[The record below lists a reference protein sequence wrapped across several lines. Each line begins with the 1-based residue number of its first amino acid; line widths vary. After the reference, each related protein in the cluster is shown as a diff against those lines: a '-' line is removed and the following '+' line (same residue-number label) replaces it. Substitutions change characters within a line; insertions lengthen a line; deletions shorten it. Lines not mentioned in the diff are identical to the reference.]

1 MAIQKMKSI
10 REQVYEELKSL
21 IIDAEIQ
28 PGEKIIEV
36 EYAAKFGVSRTP
48 IREALRMLEYE
59 GLVNMSEKGGVTVN
73 YISSQD
79 IIEIYKIRIALEEL
93 VLSEILEKENIDLDE
108 IKFVL
113 SKTRKKIERD
123 AEVYELLPLFN
134 EFNMLMYKISNL
146 RQVLK
151 MITNLNEYTRRFRRM
166 SLNDKERLIQAYKEH
181 VLIIDAIEKKDRE
194 LAIEINRRH
203 LTTSM
208 NYALS
213 GFSKEK

>member
-1 MAIQKMKSI
+1 M
-10 REQVYEELKSL
+10 Y
-21 IIDAEIQ
+21 
-28 PGEKIIEV
+28 
-36 EYAAKFGVSRTP
+36 
-48 IREALRMLEYE
+48 
-59 GLVNMSEKGGVTVN
+59 N
-73 YISSQD
+73 
-79 IIEIYKIRIALEEL
+79 IA
-93 VLSEILEKENIDLDE
+93 
-108 IKFVL
+108 
-113 SKTRKKIERD
+113 
-123 AEVYELLPLFN
+123 
-134 EFNMLMYKISNL
+134 NL

>member
-113 SKTRKKIERD
+113 SKTRKK
-123 AEVYELLPLFN
+123 
-134 EFNMLMYKISNL
+134 
-146 RQVLK
+146 
-151 MITNLNEYTRRFRRM
+151 
-166 SLNDKERLIQAYKEH
+166 
-181 VLIIDAIEKKDRE
+181 
-194 LAIEINRRH
+194 
-203 LTTSM
+203 
-208 NYALS
+208 
-213 GFSKEK
+213 